1 MKGKRRLRGLVLR
14 VTQLNMKKYLGPAAL
29 GLVALLGLVSVI
41 YWGVQPRPL
50 PKIKL
55 SLFQTTNVAAN
66 SILISLR
73 PELQEH
79 SLFILG
85 IEPGQADLTRVL
97 LDFVNLNQDPST
109 AFQGYVV
116 DQELEQMIPE
126 LKTIPGDRF
135 ETLKEK
141 ERLVAAFQQLSKSQT
156 RALFIMP
163 AAYAATFLSGSPG
176 QQLREQGFSFSTIL
190 LHSFPRRREDEKKL
204 STPCDVASHDMSGTG
219 GLGCE
224 ILSIARLNYR
234 KHFKTDDLIGL
245 MSQVSQN
252 DFLFLLAREP

>member
-1 MKGKRRLRGLVLR
+1 MR
-14 VTQLNMKKYLGPAAL
+14 VTALGMKKYWGLGAL
-29 GLVALLGLVSVI
+29 GLIALVGLVSVI

-55 SLFQTTNVAAN
+55 SLFQTTNVVAN

-79 SLFILG
+79 SLVIWG

-97 LDFVNLNQDPST
+97 LDFVNLNQEPTT

-116 DQELEQMIPE
+116 DQELENMIPE
-126 LKTIPGDRF
+126 LRTIPGDRI
-135 ETLKEK
+135 ETLKEPD
-141 ERLVAAFQQLSKSQT
+141 RLLAAFQQLEKNHT

-163 AAYAATFLSGSPG
+163 AAYAATFLPGSPG
-176 QQLREQGFSFSTIL
+176 QKLREQGFPFVTIL
-190 LHSFPRRREDEKKL
+190 MHSFPRRREDEKKL
-204 STPCDVASHDMSGTG
+204 STPCDVADHDMSGTG

-224 ILSIARLNYR
+224 ILSLARLNYR
-234 KHFKTDDLIGL
+234 KHFKSNDLIGL